1 MMRVFDDNCLI
12 EDSDCPSDS
21 SSDDEAMIKA
31 QTAKVVS
38 KSEFE
43 GVRAQIEE
51 DFDQDIDCEHTSKMR
66 NKIIKKRKIAQKTT
80 LKNRQ
85 DSNLEQVMK
94 RFAEA
99 GNQLVAKLGENIKVG
114 EKVANISSWDNKTGW
129 S

>member
-38 KSEFE
+38 ESELK
-43 GVRAQIEE
+43 GVRGQIEE

-80 LKNRQ
+80 LKNR
-85 DSNLEQVMK
+85 
-94 RFAEA
+94 
-99 GNQLVAKLGENIKVG
+99 
-114 EKVANISSWDNKTGW
+114 
-129 S
+129 